1 MGEDRTLLQQSLQG
15 GAPMEAATGED
26 TGTTVVHDPL
36 NLRGHLASGDW
47 SRTPL
52 YIRRASLANPSQTL
66 RVMLQL

>member
-1 MGEDRTLLQQSLQG
+1 MGEARTLLQQSLQG

-47 SRTPL
+47 SRD
-52 YIRRASLANPSQTL
+52 ASLHTASFFWPTPAKPFE
-66 RVMLQL
+66 